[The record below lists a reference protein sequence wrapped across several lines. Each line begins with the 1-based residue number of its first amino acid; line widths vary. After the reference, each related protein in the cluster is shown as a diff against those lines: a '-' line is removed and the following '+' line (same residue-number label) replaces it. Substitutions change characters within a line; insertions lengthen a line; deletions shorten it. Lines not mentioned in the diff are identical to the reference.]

1 MSGTQ
6 TMFITG
12 FLIGVLL
19 TTAYSVFLMMQQ
31 ERRHRD
37 EKTLLRRSFDPE
49 LQDLPDPPPPI
60 AFDDP
65 KMGLNT
71 EWVKHT
77 PYHWTCLLCGDTL
90 QYWPTSNK
98 WQWRNVVYGGGAGVI
113 PVDNVEDFIQR
124 RIREEYGHA

>member
-1 MSGTQ
+1 MSESQ
-6 TMFITG
+6 TLFISG

-49 LQDLPDPPPPI
+49 LQDLPDPSAPI

-77 PYHWTCLLCGDTL
+77 PYHWTCLLCGEKL
-90 QYWPTSNK
+90 QYWPTKNK
-98 WQWRNVVYGGGAGVI
+98 WWWRGQTYDGAAVG
-113 PVDNVEDFIQR
+113 DTVELFMQR
-124 RIREEYGHA
+124 RIREFYE